1 MTIPRF
7 FADYQFDLNNNL
19 EKYRGIAKI
28 SEIQLSE
35 SYLSFV
41 VDDIKK
47 ADKVAEQLIAQ
58 SNKALNKSII
68 DRIGI
73 FEDEIISSLITERK
87 LRLEDLKITLE
98 FYKNNK
104 ITPLSLSP
112 SASLTIDNYIL
123 SQEDEETKQFVKDLK
138 EDLIQYEFY
147 NAINRFELEIL
158 KINKEKLKITLHFCL
173 YVHIE
178 TRSLKK
184 LFLLL
189 KEKQII

>member
-1 MTIPRF
+1 M
-7 FADYQFDLNNNL
+7 
-19 EKYRGIAKI
+19 
-28 SEIQLSE
+28 
-35 SYLSFV
+35 
-41 VDDIKK
+41 
-47 ADKVAEQLIAQ
+47 
-58 SNKALNKSII
+58 
-68 DRIGI
+68 
-73 FEDEIISSLITERK
+73 
-87 LRLEDLKITLE
+87 
-98 FYKNNK
+98 
-104 ITPLSLSP
+104 SP

-189 KEKQII
+189 KEKTNYIIKNHL